1 MPDTNDE
8 LHITS
13 LVVHVIPQ
21 ALAQVAHGLAA
32 IDGAQVHGSHPSGK
46 LVVTLEAPHAR
57 EILDRVSQIEQ
68 LQGVINA
75 SLVYQHA
82 ESWQSLNQG
91 VEHD

>member
-1 MPDTNDE
+1 MPDMNDE

-21 ALAQVAHGLAA
+21 ALEQVAQKLPA

-46 LVVTLEAPHAR
+46 LVVTLEASHAR
-57 EILDRVSQIEQ
+57 DILDRVAQIEQ
-68 LQGVINA
+68 LKGVINA
-75 SLVYQHA
+75 SLVYQHV